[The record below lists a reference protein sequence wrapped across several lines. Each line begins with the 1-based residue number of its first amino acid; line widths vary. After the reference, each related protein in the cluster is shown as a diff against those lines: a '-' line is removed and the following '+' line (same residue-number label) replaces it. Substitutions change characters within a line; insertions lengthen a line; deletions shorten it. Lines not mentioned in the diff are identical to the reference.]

1 MQHEMFSSN
10 EAKKVE
16 SYKPDTLL
24 GICEAVG
31 NDLGF
36 SPNLLRVALCCLL
49 FFSPKLM
56 IGAYLGLG
64 VVVLASRLVFPK
76 PRQRKG
82 QRVAEL
88 VAA

>member
-1 MQHEMFSSN
+1 MQHEMFSAN
-10 EAKKVE
+10 DAKPVE

-56 IGAYLGLG
+56 IGAYLALG
-64 VVVLASRLVFPK
+64 VIVLASRLIFPK
-76 PRQRKG
+76 PRQRKVE
-82 QRVAEL
+82 RAPEL

>member
-1 MQHEMFSSN
+1 MQHEMFST
-10 EAKKVE
+10 EAKQVD

-49 FFSPKLM
+49 FFSPKVM

-64 VVVLASRLVFPK
+64 VVVLASRLIFPK
-76 PRQRKG
+76 PRQRKIEPVPELA
-82 QRVAEL
+82 VA
-88 VAA
+88 